1 MKLVNSKV
9 MLIDP
14 PRESDVYKKIELCGR
29 VAYKSEGRITD
40 TSAIPF
46 IYSLIKRGHESVLE
60 HVSVT
65 ARIITDRATA
75 NALVRHR
82 IAAYTQESTIYCDYE
97 GEVAYRKPFFLTDPK
112 ALLVWQNAMEEAE
125 RAYEALRELGVAP
138 GIARDVLPNATK
150 TELIAT
156 YDLRMW
162 RHVIKTRSVQG
173 DSYGMH
179 LVMAGLL
186 DTLSSHYPVIFDDI
200 DYSPALKKAIAM
212 EVEYDN
218 NR

>member
-1 MKLVNSKV
+1 MKLVNTEV
-9 MLIDP
+9 LLIDP
-14 PRESDVYKKIELCGR
+14 PKEQDVYKKIELCGR

-40 TSAIPF
+40 DSAIPF

-97 GEVAYRKPFFLTDPK
+97 GAVTFRTPFFLKNRQT
-112 ALLVWQNAMEEAE
+112 LLIWQNAMEEAE

-138 GIARDVLPNATK
+138 GVARDVLPNATK

-162 RHVIKTRSVQG
+162 RHVIRTRSVAG
-173 DSYGMH
+173 DSFGMH
-179 LVMAGLL
+179 LVMAKLL
-186 DTLSSHYPVIFDDI
+186 DTLSSHYPIIFVDI
-200 DYSPALKKAIAM
+200 DYSPALKKAVTM